1 MRRGGLWLQ
10 AANLLTATW
19 LVAAGVLLFLQPLTR
34 PFLPLEISA
43 VAVCA
48 VAGFA
53 ALQEGYRIRAKR
65 Q

>member
-10 AANLLTATW
+10 AANLLTATR
-19 LVAAGVLLFLQPLTR
+19 LVAAGVLLFLQPLTG

-53 ALQEGYRIRAKR
+53 ALQEGHRIRAKR